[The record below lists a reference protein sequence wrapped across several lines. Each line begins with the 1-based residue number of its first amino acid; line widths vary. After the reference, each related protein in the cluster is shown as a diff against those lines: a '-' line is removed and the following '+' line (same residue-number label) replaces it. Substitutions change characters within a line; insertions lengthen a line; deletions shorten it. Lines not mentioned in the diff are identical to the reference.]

1 VGAGPVRD
9 RNVSRERKNSHV
21 EFNPSQ
27 SSIRE
32 KAMSQRCVERV
43 IGVLATDESLRLKF
57 RSDRRAVL
65 RELLAKG
72 MELTHC
78 EQWALARL
86 DPEALSRFA
95 NEIDGRL
102 QKASLDGGGS

>member
-1 VGAGPVRD
+1 
-9 RNVSRERKNSHV
+9 
-21 EFNPSQ
+21 
-27 SSIRE
+27 
-32 KAMSQRCVERV
+32 MSQRCVERV

-57 RSDRRAVL
+57 RSDPRAVL

-78 EQWALARL
+78 EQWALAHL

-95 NEIDGRL
+95 DVIDGRL
-102 QKASLDGGGS
+102 QRVSLDGGDV